1 MGWAV
6 VQNPGPALADRSKPG
21 ARAAPKLARR
31 MAASDALARA
41 RTVCEAFQIRVREA
55 ADEPALPGHSEL
67 TWARSAM
74 RVERIAGGLAALG
87 VHHADTV
94 ALLLGDRPERHLVA
108 AAAMHLGAPTLALGS
123 AEGLMG
129 TAAGVVVTE
138 PKFVGAVLEAQR
150 AGAPVAEVVLVEGS
164 DPRAIPLCELEGSR
178 PAGFLFATRW
188 RAVQPSDR
196 LTLGLTH
203 DEALARLRAGAALDP
218 SPLLGLRLSA

>member
-1 MGWAV
+1 M
-6 VQNPGPALADRSKPG
+6 
-21 ARAAPKLARR
+21 AP
-31 MAASDALARA
+31 SDALARA
-41 RTVCEAFQIRVREA
+41 RTVCEAFQIQVREA
-55 ADEPALPGHSEL
+55 ADEPALPGQSEL

-94 ALLLGDRPERHLVA
+94 ALVLGDRPERHLVA
-108 AAAMHLGAPTLALGS
+108 AAAMHLGASTLSLRS

-138 PKFVGAVLEAQR
+138 PKFVEAVLEAQR
-150 AGAPVAEVVLVEGS
+150 AGAPVAEVVLVAGS
-164 DPRAIPLCELEGSR
+164 DPRAIPLSELEASH

-196 LTLGLTH
+196 LTPRLTH
-203 DEALARLRAGAALDP
+203 DEALERLRAGAALDP